1 MADKWRLSKEG
12 IELMR
17 VRKIKDLSKKLMD
30 YQHLLIENPQE
41 IKSRFDEK
49 PLELE
54 IGFGKGDFLIAMAKK
69 HPEKNFLGIERSA
82 EFTLKAMRDVGE
94 LKNILFMTGNIQEI
108 IPLMEEDTFSG
119 LYLNF
124 SDPWPKARHFKR
136 RLTYR
141 LLLISYG
148 RILKKGSIVQLKT
161 DSRELFEFS
170 LREVKAL
177 GKTPFDITEDLQ
189 YDPLWR
195 ENIAT
200 HYEIKFSSQ
209 GKKILGFR
217 YRS

>member
-1 MADKWRLSKEG
+1 
-12 IELMR
+12 MR
-17 VRKIKDLSKKLMD
+17 VRKIKDLSKKLID
-30 YQHLLIENPQE
+30 YQHLLIEDPKE
-41 IKSRFDEK
+41 IKKRFDEK

-69 HPEKNFLGIERSA
+69 YPERNFLGIERSGD
-82 EFTLKAMRDVGE
+82 FTLKAMRDVGE

-108 IPLMEEDTFSG
+108 IPLMEENLFSG

-141 LLLISYG
+141 VLLMSYQ
-148 RILKKGSIVQLKT
+148 RILKKASIVQLKT

-170 LREVKAL
+170 LQQVKAL
-177 GKTPFDITEDLQ
+177 GKTPFDVTEDLHN
-189 YDPLWR
+189 DPLWS

-200 HYEIKFSSQ
+200 HYEIKFSTK

>member
-1 MADKWRLSKEG
+1 
-12 IELMR
+12 MR
-17 VRKIKDLSKKLMD
+17 VRKIKDLSKKIVD
-30 YQHLLIENPQE
+30 YQHLLIEDPKE
-41 IKSRFDEK
+41 IKKRFDEK

-69 HPEKNFLGIERSA
+69 HPERNFLGIERSA
-82 EFTLKAMRDVGE
+82 DFTLKAMRDVGE
-94 LKNILFMTGNIQEI
+94 LKSILFMTGNIQEI
-108 IPLMEEDTFSG
+108 IPLMEENLFSG

-141 LLLISYG
+141 VLLMSYD

-170 LREVKAL
+170 LQEVKAL
-177 GKTPFDITEDLQ
+177 GKTLFDVTEDLH
-189 YDPLWR
+189 DDSLWS
-195 ENIAT
+195 ENIPT
-200 HYEIKFSSQ
+200 HYETKFSAK